1 MISGFFYKE
10 GTSKRQI
17 KKCLLLVLYSNA
29 LYMTYKLGMGVWGN
43 HIAFKKVFQSLINL
57 KTLWQWLLFNKSPFA
72 MHLWYISALLYV
84 LIVVW
89 FYERFKMG
97 GISKIIPVLLGLNL
111 LLGKYSYMFLK
122 RSFPVFVSRNFLF
135 LGIPYFLIGINL
147 RENQPF
153 SKINRRSGH
162 SQTGPVASFLIL
174 TVAEESLLQYF
185 GVSASADHYI
195 STPFLCVT
203 VFSLFVNG
211 YVGENTIF
219 SRIGQKYA
227 TCIYVVHPMV
237 VNMLDG
243 ICKGVA
249 GNLLYQFMKPFV
261 VYSVSILVGMIF
273 KSIKIK

>member
-1 MISGFFYKE
+1 M
-10 GTSKRQI
+10 
-17 KKCLLLVLYSNA
+17 
-29 LYMTYKLGMGVWGN
+29 
-43 HIAFKKVFQSLINL
+43 
-57 KTLWQWLLFNKSPFA
+57 
-72 MHLWYISALLYV
+72 
-84 LIVVW
+84 
-89 FYERFKMG
+89 
-97 GISKIIPVLLGLNL
+97 
-111 LLGKYSYMFLK
+111 
-122 RSFPVFVSRNFLF
+122 
-135 LGIPYFLIGINL
+135 
-147 RENQPF
+147 
-153 SKINRRSGH
+153 
-162 SQTGPVASFLIL
+162 
-174 TVAEESLLQYF
+174 QYF

-203 VFSLFVNG
+203 VFSLFING

-273 KSIKIK
+273 KSIKIKCIKTANDLMVNKKTDK